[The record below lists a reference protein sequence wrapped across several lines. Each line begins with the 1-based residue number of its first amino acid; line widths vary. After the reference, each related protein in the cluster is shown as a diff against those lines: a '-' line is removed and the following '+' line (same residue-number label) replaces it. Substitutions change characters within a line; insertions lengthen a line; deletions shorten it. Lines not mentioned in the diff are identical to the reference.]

1 MKKTRL
7 LEILLTG
14 SLLFSPTL
22 PAQQNQE
29 QSQQLLNVSYDVTR
43 EFYKDINAA
52 FIPYWKQKSGKE
64 VVLHQSHGGSTKQAR
79 SVIDG
84 LEADVVTMNQATD
97 INALS
102 EIGHL
107 IPEQWQ
113 NRLPYN
119 SAPYSS
125 TIVFLVRKGN
135 PKGIKDWNDLIKPG
149 VSVVVPNPKTSGNG
163 RYSYLAAY
171 GYALKQNKGDEQAT
185 QNFVAQL
192 FRNVPVLDTGG
203 RGATTTFIQ
212 RGIGDVLLTFE
223 SEVLLIQKDS
233 GGTQFETILPSL
245 SVKAEAPVTLVDRYV
260 DKHGNRP
267 LAQGYLEYLFSPE
280 GQNIAAKHYYR
291 PQDPKVAAQYA
302 TQFPK
307 INLFTIDEVFG
318 SWRQA
323 QEKHFNEGGT
333 FDQIYQAAQ

>member
-1 MKKTRL
+1 MYKKGFL
-7 LEILLTG
+7 GIILMG
-14 SLLFSPTL
+14 SLLFSPATQ
-22 PAQQNQE
+22 AQGNPTA
-29 QSQQLLNVSYDVTR
+29 SQQLLNVSYDVTR

-52 FIPYWKQKSGKE
+52 FIPYWKQKYGNE
-64 VVLHQSHGGSTKQAR
+64 VTVHQSHGGSTKQAR

-97 INALS
+97 IDALS

-107 IPEQWQ
+107 IPASWQ
-113 NRLPYN
+113 SRLPYK

-171 GYALKQNKGDEQAT
+171 GYALKQNNGNEQAA
-185 QNFVAQL
+185 QNFVRQL
-192 FRNVPVLDTGG
+192 LNNVPVLDTGG

-212 RGIGDVLLTFE
+212 REIGDVLLTFE

-233 GGTQFETILPSL
+233 GGSQFETVIPSL

-260 DKHGNRP
+260 DKHGNRA
-267 LAQGYLEYLFSPE
+267 LAQGYLEYLFSSE
-280 GQNIAAKHYYR
+280 GQAIAAKHYYR

-302 TQFPK
+302 SQFPK

-318 SWRQA
+318 SWKQA
-323 QEKHFNEGGT
+323 QEKHFKEGGT
-333 FDQIYQAAQ
+333 FDQIYQVGQ